1 VSLDTSNSV
10 ADVLYR
16 LGFTG
21 AGDIAAAGGFVTVT
35 ELYQFADEAAE
46 RLAYESGVFLT
57 FDTSITVTS
66 GTAVWNLPAAH
77 VFTVMIWLGSSLLRI
92 STVGELFALDGVWS
106 ATSGPSV
113 RASFDASGVG
123 TVTLY
128 PNPTVGGT
136 LSQVC
141 QLFPATIALGSSTVS
156 LPTVLQ
162 DMFSYFMIAGAR
174 GKESDA
180 AMPEIASHC
189 EERIKL
195 YIQICQHLWGE
206 GQ

>member
-1 VSLDTSNSV
+1 VSLDTANSV
-10 ADVLYR
+10 SDVLYR
-16 LGFTG
+16 LGFQS
-21 AGDIAAAGGFVTVT
+21 AGDIAAAGAYVSVA
-35 ELYQFADEAAE
+35 ELYQWADEAAK

-57 FDTSITVTS
+57 FDVSITVTS
-66 GTAVWNLPAAH
+66 GTAVWTLPAAH
-77 VFTVMIWLGSSLLRI
+77 VYTVMVWLVAKLLRI
-92 STVGELFALDGVWS
+92 STVGELFALDGVWPVTS
-106 ATSGPSV
+106 APSE

-136 LSQVC
+136 LGQVC
-141 QLFPATIALGSSTVS
+141 QLFPGTIALGGSTVA

-162 DMFSYFMIAGAR
+162 DYFSYAMLAGAR

-180 AMPEIASHC
+180 AMPEMAGHF
-189 EERIKL
+189 EERMAL
-195 YIQICQHLWGE
+195 YEKVIQHLYGP

>member
-1 VSLDTSNSV
+1 MALDTANCIT
-10 ADVLYR
+10 DVLYR
-16 LGFTG
+16 LGFQS
-21 AGDIAAAGGFVTVT
+21 AGDIAAAIPYVTVT
-35 ELYQFADEAAE
+35 ELYQWADEAAK
-46 RLAYESGVFLT
+46 RLAYESGVFLA
-57 FDTSITVTS
+57 FDATITVTS
-66 GTAVWNLPAAH
+66 GTAAWNLPAAH
-77 VFTVMIWLGSSLLRI
+77 VFTVMIWLGTALLRI

-106 ATSGPSV
+106 LTSGPSV

-128 PNPTVGGT
+128 PNPTAGGT

-141 QLFPATIALGSSTVS
+141 QLFPATIALGSSTVA

-162 DMFSYFMIAGAR
+162 DWFSYAMLAGAR

-180 AMPEIASHC
+180 AMPEMASHF
-189 EERIKL
+189 EERMRL
-195 YIQICQHLWGE
+195 YDQVIQHLYGP